1 MFVIV
6 PEREEGKVRL
16 AEPIPYISIESLPAL
31 VNCPRAG
38 AVFCSFGAFEDRG
51 FFALPGESPGPINL

>member
-1 MFVIV
+1 MRWPEPV
-6 PEREEGKVRL
+6 PIFHKLSHENV
-16 AEPIPYISIESLPAL
+16 P
-31 VNCPRAG
+31 G